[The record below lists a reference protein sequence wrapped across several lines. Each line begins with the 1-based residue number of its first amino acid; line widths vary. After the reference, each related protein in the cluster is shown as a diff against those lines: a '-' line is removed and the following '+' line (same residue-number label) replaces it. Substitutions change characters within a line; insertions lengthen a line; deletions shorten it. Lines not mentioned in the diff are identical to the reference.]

1 MHPKFLTTA
10 VLYILASVLLFPGC
24 GNAPKEVRSAGA
36 PPAVPVSVATAVQ
49 QSVPVEIH
57 AIGTVEAS
65 KVVQVKSQIAGELM
79 SVHFIEGSDIQK
91 GDLLFEIDPRPYQ
104 EALRQAEGAV
114 AKDRAQLAQ
123 AEANLGRDRA
133 QLKFAD
139 ADAARYEALL
149 REGVAS
155 RAQYDQAR
163 ANADALKESV
173 RADQA
178 AIDTARAALQSDLAA
193 VDRAKLDLSYCQI
206 RSPISGRAGNLL
218 VHEGNLVQANGDK
231 ALVVINQITP
241 IFVSFGVPEEHLSAI
256 RRSSSARQLPVKASP
271 QDNPERNV
279 AGVLTVIDN
288 TVDPATGTIRL
299 KATFDNVERLLWPGQ
314 FVSVVLTLDTRRNAV
329 VVPSEAVQAGQ
340 QGPFIYVAKPDQTVE
355 LRKVAVGISVG
366 KGMVIDKG
374 IVAGET
380 VVTDGQLRLFP
391 GAHIQ
396 PVPAGNI
403 DSKGL

>member
-149 REGVAS
+149 R
-155 RAQYDQAR
+155 
-163 ANADALKESV
+163 
-173 RADQA
+173 
-178 AIDTARAALQSDLAA
+178 
-193 VDRAKLDLSYCQI
+193 
-206 RSPISGRAGNLL
+206 
-218 VHEGNLVQANGDK
+218 
-231 ALVVINQITP
+231 
-241 IFVSFGVPEEHLSAI
+241 
-256 RRSSSARQLPVKASP
+256 
-271 QDNPERNV
+271 
-279 AGVLTVIDN
+279 
-288 TVDPATGTIRL
+288 
-299 KATFDNVERLLWPGQ
+299 
-314 FVSVVLTLDTRRNAV
+314 
-329 VVPSEAVQAGQ
+329 
-340 QGPFIYVAKPDQTVE
+340 
-355 LRKVAVGISVG
+355 
-366 KGMVIDKG
+366 
-374 IVAGET
+374 
-380 VVTDGQLRLFP
+380 
-391 GAHIQ
+391 
-396 PVPAGNI
+396 
-403 DSKGL
+403 